1 MKVTKLTKK
10 TKNNGGF
17 IVSLELLLIST
28 ILVIGLVTGLVAVR
42 DATVHELEDTAAAI
56 NNIDQSYEYHGLEH
70 VGQYNGGGANSQVCR
85 NFTAGSV
92 YIDDVEDLGV
102 IFCIAPTG
110 DQ

>member
-28 ILVIGLVTGLVAVR
+28 ILVIGLITGLVAVR

-56 NNIDQSYEYHGLEH
+56 NNIDQSYAYHGLEH
-70 VGQYNGGGANSQVCR
+70 QGVYNSQQDPGCR
-85 NFTAGSV
+85 DFTAGSA
-92 YIDDVEDLGV
+92 YFDDPETLGV
-102 IFCIAPTG
+102 IFCISPTG
-110 DQ
+110 AQ